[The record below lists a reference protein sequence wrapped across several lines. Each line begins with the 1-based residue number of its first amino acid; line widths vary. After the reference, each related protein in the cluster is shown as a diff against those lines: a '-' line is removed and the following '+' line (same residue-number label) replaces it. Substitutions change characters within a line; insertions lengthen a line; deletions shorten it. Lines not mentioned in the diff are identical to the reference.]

1 MWMSIDTIR
10 GFRPGRV
17 LDGHVHDVLGVPEPV
32 WPYSTHPNAKGRL
45 RDWLK
50 SQRATVALP
59 GQGRASDDC
68 VVLAHGFRQSFD
80 AVSEN
85 HALCLAV
92 LLASYLKAHG
102 RHPRFGNFRI

>member
-1 MWMSIDTIR
+1 MWMSTHTIK

-17 LDGHVHDVLGVPEPV
+17 LDGHVHDVLGFPEPV
-32 WPYSTHPNAKGRL
+32 WPYSTHPKAKDRL

-50 SQRATVALP
+50 SKDVEIYLP
-59 GQGRASDDC
+59 GQARASDDC
-68 VVLAHGFRQSFD
+68 VILVRGLRQSFE

-92 LLASYLKAHG
+92 LLANYLMEHG
-102 RHPRFGNFRI
+102 RKISVTGRF